1 MPNNLVIVESPAK
14 SKTISG
20 YLGEDY
26 DVLATIGHIRD
37 LPSRQGSIDPDN
49 NFDMIFEIGE
59 RSREQVK
66 KIITAFKTADALYL
80 ATDPDRE
87 GEAISWHVT
96 ELLNDEGLI
105 NEKPIYRIV
114 FYEICLLYTSPSPRD
129 RG

>member
-14 SKTISG
+14 SNTISG

-59 RSREQVK
+59 SN
-66 KIITAFKTADALYL
+66 L
-80 ATDPDRE
+80 A
-87 GEAISWHVT
+87 GS
-96 ELLNDEGLI
+96 
-105 NEKPIYRIV
+105 
-114 FYEICLLYTSPSPRD
+114 
-129 RG
+129 